1 MVLKLIRGKVV
12 LIFGLW
18 GINNWKGA
26 VCVVDKVAKIKL
38 LTAQTFSIR
47 SRSGLAHY
55 FAFPAVP
62 FLVNKKCENKN
73 VQWKIGRS
81 HDGPPPWKC
90 HHHTSVYNLK
100 QRIFLCCSFFLFFLF
115 LFPIFSAPFSSF
127 SFSFF
132 SFFFCLLFLFFL
144 SSFHFFLST
153 TCNQDYLKSLFL
165 TFLVFDPFFSC
176 PGQLNRWPCH
186 SVSEWV
192 SESGFDFSDYREH
205 CRAVVDT
212 SRH

>member
-1 MVLKLIRGKVV
+1 MVLKLIREKVV

-73 VQWKIGRS
+73 VQRKIGRS

-132 SFFFCLLFLFFL
+132 SFFSVYF
-144 SSFHFFLST
+144 SSFSFLPFTSFCPQPAIKIIWNHFS
-153 TCNQDYLKSLFL
+153 SLFSYL
-165 TFLVFDPFFSC
+165 IHFL
-176 PGQLNRWPCH
+176 
-186 SVSEWV
+186 
-192 SESGFDFSDYREH
+192 
-205 CRAVVDT
+205 AVQDSSIGDLVTD
-212 SRH
+212 